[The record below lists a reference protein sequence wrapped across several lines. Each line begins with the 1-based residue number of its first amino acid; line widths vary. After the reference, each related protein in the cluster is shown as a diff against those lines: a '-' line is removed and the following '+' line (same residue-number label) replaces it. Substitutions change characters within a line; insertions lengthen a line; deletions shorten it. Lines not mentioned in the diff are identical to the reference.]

1 MGSSNEKVDLT
12 WFKASEDY
20 HDHFYFMN
28 EKKDV
33 LTPFL
38 DILNTNGDVWTEEG
52 TFYPLIAS
60 KILRDH
66 KYEFGFSRKDAAGKE
81 LHNQWLFRTFVDN
94 QTNTP
99 ASSEDLKWLL
109 ESLDNPSAAHLLV
122 GHSNPYVKA
131 FAEGVL
137 QGKFDHIDFN
147 IKEYQPGEI
156 DRLIVEEDAK

>member
-1 MGSSNEKVDLT
+1 MGSSNEKVSLT
-12 WFKASEDY
+12 WFQASDDY

-28 EKKDV
+28 EKKDTLV
-33 LTPFL
+33 PFL
-38 DILNTNGDVWTEEG
+38 NILNTNGDVWTEKG

-66 KYEFGFSRKDAAGKE
+66 KFEFEFSRKDLKGNE
-81 LHNQWLFRTFVDN
+81 IHNQWLFRTFVDN

-99 ASSEDLKWLL
+99 ASQEDLKWLL
-109 ESLDNPSAAHLLV
+109 EALDNPSAAHLLV

-156 DRLIVEEDAK
+156 DRLIVEKEK

>member
-1 MGSSNEKVDLT
+1 MNAVTLT
-12 WFKASEDY
+12 WFKANDDY
-20 HDHFYFMN
+20 HDHFYFTSEN
-28 EKKDV
+28 KNV
-33 LTPFL
+33 LIPFL

-52 TFYPLIAS
+52 THYPLIAS

-109 ESLDNPSAAHLLV
+109 ESLANPAPAHLLV

-131 FAEGVL
+131 FAEAIVD
-137 QGKFDHIDFN
+137 GKFKDIEFVVQ
-147 IKEYQPGEI
+147 EYTPGEI
-156 DRLIVEEDAK
+156 DKLVLE